1 MSDKFNALWIILNK
15 LDQKEKVTAR
25 SLTEDLEVSERSV
38 YRYITTLQVAG
49 FPVDYDR
56 GMNSY
61 VFSGGVHVE
70 ETRCLCGRNPCP
82 GTFQNL
88 HRGGTPNAMINEN
101 NKYCRYSITT

>member
-25 SLTEDLEVSERSV
+25 SLMEDLEVSERSV

-61 VFSGGVHVE
+61 VFSGGGYTLKNPAVSVE
-70 ETRCLCGRNPCP
+70 ETLAPALSKICIEEELQ
-82 GTFQNL
+82 TQ
-88 HRGGTPNAMINEN
+88 
-101 NKYCRYSITT
+101 

>member
-1 MSDKFNALWIILNK
+1 MSDKFSALKIILNK

-25 SLTEDLEVSERSV
+25 SLMEDLEVSERSV

-61 VFSGGVHVE
+61 VFSKGYTLKRPAVSVE
-70 ETRCLCGRNPCP
+70 ETLALAIS
-82 GTFQNL
+82 TIYIEEELLMQ
-88 HRGGTPNAMINEN
+88 
-101 NKYCRYSITT
+101 